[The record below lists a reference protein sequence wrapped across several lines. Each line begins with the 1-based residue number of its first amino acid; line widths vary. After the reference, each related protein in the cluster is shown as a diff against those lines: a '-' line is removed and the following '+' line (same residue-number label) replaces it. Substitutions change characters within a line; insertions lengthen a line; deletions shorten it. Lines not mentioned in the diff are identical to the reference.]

1 MRKEKSKMQRSKR
14 KIISAL
20 IALTAPLIVTL
31 VGLAPPASASYQN
44 GEMYNIKKGQ
54 CLDAGGGWASAWN
67 CNGSPV
73 QIWTNISNDSR
84 YIQFRANSGQC
95 LDSGQSNT
103 LFSCNGGD
111 YQKFTATW
119 IGGPIN
125 GRYYQVFRN
134 VHNSAICIDSGS
146 QYMSTTAL
154 GVCEDRQTSQ
164 WWSWQ

>member
-1 MRKEKSKMQRSKR
+1 MQRSKG

-20 IALTAPLIVTL
+20 TALTAPLIVTL

-44 GEMYNIKKGQ
+44 GEMYNIRKGQ

-95 LDSGQSNT
+95 LDEGQPNS

-119 IGGPIN
+119 VGGPID

-134 VHNSAICIDSGS
+134 VHNPAECIDANGVDGSG
-146 QYMSTTAL
+146 TAM
-154 GVCEDRQTSQ
+154 GYCTANQTYQ

>member
-1 MRKEKSKMQRSKR
+1 MQTPKR
-14 KIISAL
+14 KIITL
-20 IALTAPLIVTL
+20 TALTAPLIATL
-31 VGLAPPASASYQN
+31 VGLAPSASASYQN
-44 GEMYNIKKGQ
+44 GAMFNIKKGQ
-54 CLDAGGGWASAWN
+54 CLDAGGGWLSAWN

-84 YIQFRANSGQC
+84 YIQFRANSGKC
-95 LDSGQSNT
+95 IDLGQYSSS

-119 IGGPIN
+119 IGGPID

-134 VHNSAICIDSGS
+134 VHNPNICIDSGS
-146 QYMSTTAL
+146 QYMWSPGL
-154 GVCEDRQTSQ
+154 GVCENNQTSQ